1 VVGPR
6 GLTTV
11 GPTDP
16 RHCPP
21 QLTALNIVEEDTLS
35 ETSVTALDSGR
46 AWETVLRRIEGD
58 LVAGVLGPGDH
69 LPSERALAAEL
80 GVGRSSV
87 REALR
92 VLEVLG
98 LIRTQTGSGPQSGA
112 IIIARPSG
120 GMAALVRLQVAA
132 HGFAVPD
139 VVATRIV
146 LESAVV
152 TALAEASAAAAG
164 SAGSAG
170 SGSGRPSESATPGDA
185 HSSTPASHLDLSAA
199 TELLDAMERPV
210 DGPLTRDEFLT
221 LDQAFHLAL
230 AVASG
235 NEVIASMMAGLRD
248 SIESYVRVGASFL
261 PSWSD
266 TSARL
271 EREHRALVAA
281 IEAGDASLA
290 RDRIRA
296 HIETYHAE
304 TNVSSIHSPSH

>member
-1 VVGPR
+1 M
-6 GLTTV
+6 
-11 GPTDP
+11 TDAG
-16 RHCPP
+16 R
-21 QLTALNIVEEDTLS
+21 A
-35 ETSVTALDSGR
+35 SVAPLDSGR
-46 AWETVLRRIEGD
+46 AWETVLRRIEAD
-58 LVAGVLGPGDH
+58 LLSGVLQPGDH
-69 LPSERALAAEL
+69 LPAERALAAEL

-120 GMAALVRLQVAA
+120 GMSALVRLQVAA
-132 HGFAVPD
+132 HGFAVAD

-152 TALAEASAAAAG
+152 TELAAAAASG
-164 SAGSAG
+164 SA
-170 SGSGRPSESATPGDA
+170 SGTPSESAA
-185 HSSTPASHLDLSAA
+185 SASSRSGAPASHPDLSAA
-199 TELLDAMERPV
+199 TELLDAMEHPV

-235 NEVIASMMAGLRD
+235 NEVIAAMMAGLRD

-261 PSWSD
+261 PSWSE

-271 EREHRALVAA
+271 EREHRAIVAA
-281 IEAGDASLA
+281 IDAGDASLA
-290 RDRIRA
+290 RARIRA

-304 TNVSSIHSPSH
+304 TKVSSIHSPSH

>member
-1 VVGPR
+1 M
-6 GLTTV
+6 
-11 GPTDP
+11 
-16 RHCPP
+16 
-21 QLTALNIVEEDTLS
+21 S
-35 ETSVTALDSGR
+35 ETSVTALDTGR
-46 AWETVLRRIEGD
+46 AWETVLGRIEAD
-58 LVAGVLGPGDH
+58 LVAGVLTPGDH

-120 GMAALVRLQVAA
+120 GMSALVRLQVAA
-132 HGFAVPD
+132 HGFAVSD

-152 TALAEASAAAAG
+152 TELAGAAESAAAG
-164 SAGSAG
+164 
-170 SGSGRPSESATPGDA
+170 ATSPG
-185 HSSTPASHLDLSAA
+185 PDLAAA
-199 TELLDAMERPV
+199 TELLDAMETPA
-210 DGPLTRDEFLT
+210 GGSLTRDEFLT

-281 IEAGDASLA
+281 IEAGDAPLA

-304 TNVSSIHSPSH
+304 TKVSSIHSPSH